1 MATTG
6 QELNRAFFDL
16 PTDENTQIET
26 AEMLADLAIG
36 GRIGWSTLLD
46 SERILIVSEAGMGKT
61 YECQCQQQRLWEEG
75 RSAFFV
81 ELATLAT
88 DPLERQFSAEEKQR
102 FDSWKA
108 AQTERAFFF
117 LDSVDELKLT
127 QRSFE
132 MTLKQFTASLGGNLE
147 RACIVLTTRPTARAG
162 R

>member
-6 QELNRAFFDL
+6 QELKRAFFDL

-88 DPLERQFSAEEKQR
+88 DPLERQFSAEENAQMFSVKKAFDTNGLLNPGKVIPTLQR
-102 FDSWKA
+102 CA
-108 AQTERAFFF
+108 EYGRM
-117 LDSVDELKLT
+117 LV
-127 QRSFE
+127 
-132 MTLKQFTASLGGNLE
+132 
-147 RACIVLTTRPTARAG
+147 RAG
-162 R
+162 RLAHPDLPRF